1 MAPRRQD
8 AIADYDVVIVGAGIS
23 GINLAY
29 RLQERNPELS
39 YCILEGRHEV
49 GGTWSLFQYPGIR
62 SDSDLYTFGFPWRPW
77 EEKQP
82 IARGSLILKYLE
94 ASVAEAGIDDK
105 IRFNHRV
112 DSMDWSSASSTWTL
126 NVTAAAAAAAA
137 DNVVSLRA
145 RFVLLGTGYYDYDEP
160 LEARIPGIDGFRGAV
175 VHPQFWPRDL
185 DYTGKKV
192 VVVGSGATAVTL
204 LPSMAGKAAH
214 TTMLQRSP
222 TYILALPEKDTLD
235 GAARL
240 LLPGALA
247 RRLIRF
253 KWILSAF
260 LLATLCRWFPRLAR
274 AVILRRTSREL
285 PTGTE
290 MKPHFTPR
298 YNPWEQ
304 RMCLSPGGD
313 FFQCLRA
320 GKASVETGVIERVT
334 DKAIRLESGRE
345 LHPDIIVTA
354 TGLKVRLAGGIGIS
368 LDGRPVRVP
377 DSYSWK
383 GCMLENLPN
392 LFYSMGYVDASWTLG
407 ADATAQLVCR
417 LLNRVTRDGFAHIV
431 PRLGE
436 AERSTMSELPFM
448 RLNSTYVD
456 KGKGVFPKVGNS
468 KQWLPRSYYWKD
480 LANAWW
486 GDVQS
491 GLEWSR

>member
-1 MAPRRQD
+1 MGTRRVQD
-8 AIADYDVVIVGAGIS
+8 ADYDVVIVGAGFS
-23 GINLAY
+23 GINFAY
-29 RLQERNPELS
+29 RLQERNPQLS
-39 YCILEGRHEV
+39 YCILDGRQQV
-49 GGTWSLFQYPGIR
+49 GGTWSLLQYPGVR

-82 IARGSLILKYLE
+82 IARGSLILKYIE
-94 ASVAEAGIDDK
+94 ASAAEAGIDSK
-105 IRFNHRV
+105 IKFNHRV

-126 NVTAAAAAAAA
+126 SVTAGGGA
-137 DNVVSLRA
+137 DNVVSMRV

-160 LEARIPGIDGFRGAV
+160 LEACIPGIDRFRGAV

-185 DYTGKKV
+185 EYTGKNV
-192 VVVGSGATAVTL
+192 VVIGSGATAVTL
-204 LPSMAGKAAH
+204 LPSMADKAAH

-222 TYILALPEKDTLD
+222 TYILSLPENDPLD
-235 GAARL
+235 RVARL

-260 LLATLCRWFPRLAR
+260 LLATVCRWFPRLVR
-274 AVILRRTSREL
+274 AVILWRTSREL
-285 PTGTE
+285 PSGTG

-304 RMCLSPGGD
+304 RMCISPGGD
-313 FFQCLRA
+313 FFRCLRA
-320 GKASVETGVIERVT
+320 GKASVETGVIEQVT
-334 DKAIRLESGRE
+334 ENTIRLESGRE

-354 TGLKVRLAGGIGIS
+354 TGLKLQLAGGIDVS
-368 LDGRPVRVP
+368 LDGRPVHMP
-377 DSYSWK
+377 DCYSWK

-392 LFYSMGYVDASWTLG
+392 LFYFMGYVNSSWTLG

-417 LLNRVTRDGFAHIV
+417 LLNRITSDGFAHIV
-431 PRLGE
+431 PRLSE
-436 AERSTMSELPFM
+436 AEKSTMSELPFLP
-448 RLNSTYVD
+448 LNSTYVH
-456 KGKGVFPKVGNS
+456 KGKNVFPKVGNINP
-468 KQWLPRSYYWKD
+468 WLPRSYYWKD

>member
-1 MAPRRQD
+1 MATRRQD
-8 AIADYDVVIVGAGIS
+8 AIVADYDVVIVGAGIS
-23 GINLAY
+23 GINFAY

-39 YCILEGRHEV
+39 YCILDGRHQV

-94 ASVAEAGIDDK
+94 ASAAEAGIDNK
-105 IRFNHRV
+105 IKFNHRV

-126 NVTAAAAAAAA
+126 NVTAGAG
-137 DNVVSLRA
+137 VVSMRV

-160 LEARIPGIDGFRGAV
+160 LEACIPGIDRFRGAV

-185 DYTGKKV
+185 DYTGKNV
-192 VVVGSGATAVTL
+192 VVIGSGATAVTL
-204 LPSMAGKAAH
+204 LPSMADKAAH

-222 TYILALPEKDTLD
+222 TYILALPENDPLD
-235 GAARL
+235 RAARL

-260 LLATLCRWFPRLAR
+260 LLATLCRWFPQLAR
-274 AVILRRTSREL
+274 AVILWLTSREL
-285 PTGTE
+285 PSGTG

-298 YNPWEQ
+298 YSPWEQ
-304 RMCLSPGGD
+304 RMCICPGGD
-313 FFQCLRA
+313 FFRCLRA
-320 GKASVETGVIERVT
+320 GKASVETGVIEQVT
-334 DKAIRLESGRE
+334 ENTIRLESGRE
-345 LHPDIIVTA
+345 LHADIIVTA
-354 TGLKVRLAGGIGIS
+354 TGLKVRLAGGIDFS

-377 DSYSWK
+377 DCYSWK

-392 LFYSMGYVDASWTLG
+392 LFYSMGYVNASWTLG

-417 LLNRVTRDGFAHIV
+417 LLNKVMHGGFAHIV
-431 PRLGE
+431 PRMSE
-436 AERSTMSELPFM
+436 EEKSTMSELPF
-448 RLNSTYVD
+448 LPLKSTYVD
-456 KGKGVFPKVGNS
+456 RGKGVVPKVGNS
-468 KQWLPRSYYWKD
+468 QQWLPRSYYWKD
-480 LANAWW
+480 LAHAWW

-491 GLEWSR
+491 GMEWLR

>member
-1 MAPRRQD
+1 MATRRQD
-8 AIADYDVVIVGAGIS
+8 ADYDVVIVGAGIS
-23 GINLAY
+23 GINFAY

-39 YCILEGRHEV
+39 YCILEGRHQV

-82 IARGSLILKYLE
+82 IARGPLVLNYLE
-94 ASVAEAGIDDK
+94 ASVAEAGIDNK
-105 IRFNHRV
+105 IKFNHRV

-126 NVTAAAAAAAA
+126 NVTAGGA
-137 DNVVSLRA
+137 DNEVVSMRV

-160 LEARIPGIDGFRGAV
+160 LEARIPGIDTFRGAV

-185 DYTGKKV
+185 DYTGKNV
-192 VVVGSGATAVTL
+192 VVIGSGATAVTL
-204 LPSMAGKAAH
+204 LPSMADKAAH

-222 TYILALPEKDTLD
+222 TNFLALPKNDPLD
-235 GAARL
+235 KAARL

-253 KWILSAF
+253 RWIMSAF
-260 LLATLCRWFPRLAR
+260 LLATVCRWFPRLVR
-274 AVILRRTSREL
+274 AVILWRTSREL
-285 PTGTE
+285 PSGTG

-304 RMCLSPGGD
+304 RMCICPGGD
-313 FFQCLRA
+313 FFRCLRA
-320 GKASVETGVIERVT
+320 GKASVETGVIEQVT
-334 DKAIRLESGRE
+334 ENTIRLQSGRE

-354 TGLKVRLAGGIGIS
+354 TGPKVRLAGGIDVS

-377 DSYSWK
+377 DCYSWK

-392 LFYSMGYVDASWTLG
+392 LFYSMGYFDTSWTLG

-417 LLNRVTRDGFAHIV
+417 LLNRVTRHGFAHIV
-431 PRLGE
+431 PRLG
-436 AERSTMSELPFM
+436 
-448 RLNSTYVD
+448 
-456 KGKGVFPKVGNS
+456 
-468 KQWLPRSYYWKD
+468 
-480 LANAWW
+480 
-486 GDVQS
+486 
-491 GLEWSR
+491 

>member
-1 MAPRRQD
+1 MATRRQD
-8 AIADYDVVIVGAGIS
+8 AIVADYDVAIVGAGIS
-23 GINLAY
+23 GINFAY

-39 YCILEGRHEV
+39 YCILDGRHQV
-49 GGTWSLFQYPGIR
+49 GGTWSLFQYPGVR

-94 ASVAEAGIDDK
+94 ASAAEAGIDNK
-105 IRFNHRV
+105 IKFNHRV
-112 DSMDWSSASSTWTL
+112 NSMDWSSASSTWTL
-126 NVTAAAAAAAA
+126 KVTAGAG
-137 DNVVSLRA
+137 VVSMRV

-160 LEARIPGIDGFRGAV
+160 LEACIPGIDRFRGAV

-185 DYTGKKV
+185 DYTGKNV
-192 VVVGSGATAVTL
+192 VVIGSGATAVTL
-204 LPSMAGKAAH
+204 LPSMADKAAH

-222 TYILALPEKDTLD
+222 TYILALPENDPLD
-235 GAARL
+235 RAARL

-260 LLATLCRWFPRLAR
+260 LLATLCRWFPRLVR
-274 AVILRRTSREL
+274 AVILWRTSREL
-285 PTGTE
+285 PSGTG

-304 RMCLSPGGD
+304 RMCISPGGD
-313 FFQCLRA
+313 FFRCLRA
-320 GKASVETGVIERVT
+320 GKASVETGVIEQVT
-334 DKAIRLESGRE
+334 ENTIRLESGRE

-354 TGLKVRLAGGIGIS
+354 TGLKVQLAGGIDVS
-368 LDGRPVRVP
+368 LDGRPVHML
-377 DSYSWK
+377 DCYSWK

-392 LFYSMGYVDASWTLG
+392 LFYFMGYVNASWTLG

-417 LLNRVTRDGFAHIV
+417 LLNRITSDGFAHIV
-431 PRLGE
+431 PRLSE
-436 AERSTMSELPFM
+436 AEKSTMSELPFLP
-448 RLNSTYVD
+448 LNSTYVH
-456 KGKGVFPKVGNS
+456 KGKNVFPKVGNINP
-468 KQWLPRSYYWKD
+468 WLPRSYYWKD

>member
-1 MAPRRQD
+1 MATRRQD
-8 AIADYDVVIVGAGIS
+8 AIVADYDVAIVGAGIS
-23 GINLAY
+23 GINFAY

-39 YCILEGRHEV
+39 YCILDGRQQV
-49 GGTWSLFQYPGIR
+49 GGTWSLFQYPGVR

-82 IARGSLILKYLE
+82 IARGSLILKYIE
-94 ASVAEAGIDDK
+94 ASAAEAGIDSK
-105 IRFNHRV
+105 IKFNHRV

-126 NVTAAAAAAAA
+126 SVTAGGGA
-137 DNVVSLRA
+137 DNVVSMRV

-160 LEARIPGIDGFRGAV
+160 LEARIPGIDRFRGAV

-185 DYTGKKV
+185 NYTGKNV
-192 VVVGSGATAVTL
+192 VVIGSGATAVTL
-204 LPSMAGKAAH
+204 LPSMADKTAH

-222 TYILALPEKDTLD
+222 TYILALPENDPLD
-235 GAARL
+235 RAARL

-260 LLATLCRWFPRLAR
+260 LLATVCRWFPRLAR
-274 AVILRRTSREL
+274 AVILWRTSREL
-285 PTGTE
+285 PSGTG

-304 RMCLSPGGD
+304 RMCISPGGD
-313 FFQCLRA
+313 FFRCLRA
-320 GKASVETGVIERVT
+320 GKASVETGVIEQVT
-334 DKAIRLESGRE
+334 ENTIRLESGRE

-354 TGLKVRLAGGIGIS
+354 TGLKVQLAGGIDVS
-368 LDGRPVRVP
+368 LDGRPVHMP
-377 DSYSWK
+377 DCYSWK

-392 LFYSMGYVDASWTLG
+392 LFYFMGYVNASWTLG

-417 LLNRVTRDGFAHIV
+417 LLNRITSDGFAHIV
-431 PRLGE
+431 PRLSE
-436 AERSTMSELPFM
+436 AEKSTMSEFPFLP
-448 RLNSTYVD
+448 LNSTYVH
-456 KGKGVFPKVGNS
+456 KGKNVFPKVGNINP
-468 KQWLPRSYYWKD
+468 WLPRSYYWKD

-491 GLEWSR
+491 GLEWST